1 MIINVKNFNNIILIT
16 LAATDG
22 LHEVFAFP
30 ATVIAVAATCL
41 SGSTNGALAFS
52 EGQALVGLLEDR
64 VVIAVRVAVRLV
76 DGSSRRLRIGTCLM
90 MQNDYTY

>member
-1 MIINVKNFNNIILIT
+1 
-16 LAATDG
+16 
-22 LHEVFAFP
+22 
-30 ATVIAVAATCL
+30 L

-52 EGQALVGLLEDR
+52 EGQALVGILEDR